1 MENDCTSSR
10 ICKVCKS
17 FAQTGQPAG
26 GRKNLPAPAKDE
38 KTLLIK
44 TCRCT
49 VCKTFAQTG
58 QPAVQV
64 ERKIFL
70 HLQSMKKTAVSKN
83 LQLQSLK
90 NKLLPRLHC
99 VSYFAPSWGA
109 GRALLGK
116 IYVKVQ
122 NVWQKTHTGY
132 KNYTGPVC
140 KKQSVEKSEPTKIC
154 RCKVWKTAN
163 TGAKCEKLPIQ
174 VQSLSELT
182 SFENIQMMRP
192 ADLVCSARA
201 A

>member
-1 MENDCTSSR
+1 MENDCSSR

-26 GRKNLPAPAKDE
+26 GRKNLPAPAKYE
-38 KTLLIK
+38 
-44 TCRCT
+44 
-49 VCKTFAQTG
+49 
-58 QPAVQV
+58 
-64 ERKIFL
+64 
-70 HLQSMKKTAVSKN
+70 KTAVSKN

-109 GRALLGK
+109 GWALPRK
-116 IYVKVQ
+116 ICVKVQ

-132 KNYTGPVC
+132 KNYTGPLLQM
-140 KKQSVEKSEPTKIC
+140 QSVEKSEPTKIC

-192 ADLVCSARA
+192 ADLACSAHA